1 MSRLGRADRGQT
13 MVEFA
18 LLLPIFVLVLVGI
31 FDLGRAVYAFNT
43 INNAAREGG
52 RLAIVDQTEGHIQDR
67 AAQHAASV
75 AVADADVIVDYRLA
89 TASGTAGSCDAFVGG
104 DGVVGCLAVV
114 QVPYEFNSVTPL
126 IGQLIGT
133 ISMVGE
139 TRFRVEINCQEPSTP
154 SCPIGD

>member
-1 MSRLGRADRGQT
+1 MRRLRRAERGQT
-13 MVEFA
+13 LAEFA
-18 LLLPIFVLVLVGI
+18 LILPIFILLLVGI

-52 RLAIVDQTEGHIQDR
+52 RLAIVDQTIAHIQDR

-75 AVADADVIVDYRLA
+75 AVADADVEVDFRDLGSPETEDSCA
-89 TASGTAGSCDAFVGG
+89 GVGTS
-104 DGVVGCLAVV
+104 GVVGCLAVV
-114 QVPYEFNSVTPL
+114 KVPYEFNSVTPL
-126 IGQLIGT
+126 IGQLVGT

-139 TRFRVEINCQEPSTP
+139 TRFRVEIYCQEPSTP